1 MASILLAS
9 AGSALGGAIGG
20 SVLGVSAAAIG
31 GAVGQIAGSMV
42 DSWIVSSLAPA
53 QRIEGQRLQNL
64 TVTTSTEGAI
74 IPRVYGRMRLGGNII
89 WATDFT
95 ETVNTTSQGGKG
107 GGPKVTTTSYLYTA
121 SFAVALAEG
130 SISGIGRVWADGK
143 PLDLTNVTWRIH
155 KGDEA
160 QIPDPFI
167 IAKMGADNAPA
178 YRGTAYVMF
187 EELPLEVF
195 GNRIPQLSFEVFRPV
210 DAPDTAEGLI
220 KAVTM
225 IPATGEFQYG
235 TTPVSRGTG
244 GNSASENVH
253 TTNGV
258 PDIIA
263 SLDQLQA
270 AAPHIESVSLVVS
283 WFGLDLRAGNCT
295 IMPGIENTTKQTTPV
310 SWAVNGL
317 NRASA
322 HQISSDTNGKLA
334 YGGTPSDTTIV
345 EAIKEIKARGLR
357 VTFYPFLLMDI
368 PAGNALPNPYS
379 DNAATPSQDK
389 YPWRGRITCSPAAGF
404 VGTVD
409 KTTAATTQVSA
420 FFGTAGPSD
429 FSVVGETVSWIGGA
443 DWGYRRFI
451 LHYAHLCAAAG
462 GVDAFL
468 LGSELKGLTTVRDG
482 ATGYPAVAALK
493 TLATDVANLVTV
505 STGTADLQVDFSS
518 LHLVTYPGDDPN
530 GVISSP
536 APQWECWTS
545 PLPTVTTGSIDTG
558 PVSGRLLYHAIDVTA
573 VGISVADIDAGNAT
587 LNVSADQSWQWGGA
601 RLRIR
606 AYGLPDAG
614 GAPDTN
620 FPHPFAP
627 LILDVQSD
635 TSVAIPSNTT
645 SGTGTLPAG
654 TRWIQFQIIITD
666 GILASN
672 FSFQLTTSNAMVTSG
687 RASYAADWSEY
698 FGHHPQDGSG
708 DVFFHL
714 DPLWASNDIHFI
726 GIDNYL
732 PLSDWRDGSDHLD
745 AQAGWPGIHDIG
757 YLQAGIE
764 GGEQFDWFYA
774 SDADRTAQ
782 VRTPIVDSGGGS
794 LLPATIARSFLETS
808 GATITNTAFGGTG
821 TRNNP
826 AAFSAV
832 VPLPAVPSDGVLFER
847 GGSSYGML
855 LCVRAGGTVFRYR
868 AGMGNV
874 TAPNGDAA
882 FLDIPVSSLPFDGQM
897 HELIWD
903 VTLNPSLIRLWVD
916 GALIG
921 SASTT
926 DGTMSAWAYSGSGCY
941 GASGA
946 GITNITGEP
955 TTGWPVACPNPLN
968 MYDVAIVPPAGIGK
982 DWVFRPKD
990 IRSWW
995 LSPHY
1000 DRPGGVESAAPT
1012 AWTPQSKPIR
1022 FTELGC
1028 PAVDRGPNQP
1038 NVFYDPKSSESAVP
1052 YFSRGWQDEA
1062 IQRQYLRAMLGYW
1075 GDSTKNPASTGY
1087 SGTMI
1092 DMSNAAIWT
1101 WDARPYPDF
1110 PARADVW
1117 ADAPN
1122 WRLGHWL
1129 NGRLGAVGLAALVRE
1144 LCVRA
1149 GLSATLIDTSD
1160 LSDIVAGYVITAM
1173 ESPRASISTLARHFG
1188 FDAVESGGVIRF
1200 VTRGQAAVATIS
1212 PDNMVAASGDVMEL
1226 TRGQETELPQALKWQ
1241 MVRADAEYDPAT
1253 VEARRVTV
1261 SASRIAS
1268 ESFPLAV
1275 PMEEADRRVRRA
1287 LMEAW
1292 VGRETLSASMPPSQL
1307 ALDPG
1312 DVVSLANDGRMVDY
1326 RVTKINDALARSIE
1340 AIRTDA
1346 ALYDLPPGQYRA
1358 AKLPTATVYG
1368 PPNVALMD
1376 LPQLQDAVLAH
1387 RPYAAVYANPWYGT
1401 AAVWRSASTS
1411 GFTLLDTIPQAAHM
1425 GVLAAGLPAG
1435 PISRFDLANV
1445 LLVDL
1450 SSGTLTSVTDL
1461 ELFAGANTLAIES
1474 APGVWEIVQF
1484 GNAMLVGTGRYSL
1497 TRLLRGQRGTE
1508 DAIGAP
1514 TLTGAKIVLLDTALQ
1529 PLSMS
1534 LGDLDIAWNMRIGPA
1549 NAAPSD
1555 AIMQAQS
1562 FTPNGRG
1569 LRPFAPAQARM
1580 RKLANGDLTLRWLR
1594 RDRDLAA
1601 DSWVLTDVPMS
1612 EATEVYDLEIL
1623 NGATVARAVA
1633 GLTTPTFTYTAAMQI
1648 ADFGGPVTTFSIRLY
1663 QIGALGRGVPLVETL
1678 TPKES

>member
-1 MASILLAS
+1 M
-9 AGSALGGAIGG
+9 
-20 SVLGVSAAAIG
+20 
-31 GAVGQIAGSMV
+31 
-42 DSWIVSSLAPA
+42 
-53 QRIEGQRLQNL
+53 
-64 TVTTSTEGAI
+64 
-74 IPRVYGRMRLGGNII
+74 
-89 WATDFT
+89 
-95 ETVNTTSQGGKG
+95 
-107 GGPKVTTTSYLYTA
+107 
-121 SFAVALAEG
+121 
-130 SISGIGRVWADGK
+130 
-143 PLDLTNVTWRIH
+143 
-155 KGDEA
+155 
-160 QIPDPFI
+160 
-167 IAKMGADNAPA
+167 
-178 YRGTAYVMF
+178 
-187 EELPLEVF
+187 
-195 GNRIPQLSFEVFRPV
+195 
-210 DAPDTAEGLI
+210 I

-235 TTPVSRGTG
+235 TTPVSSGSG

-283 WFGLDLRAGNCT
+283 WFGLDLRAGNCA
-295 IMPGIENTTKQTTPV
+295 IQPGVESPTKQTTPV
-310 SWAVNGL
+310 SWSVNGVT
-317 NRASA
+317 RSA
-322 HQISSDTNGKLA
+322 AHSISTDFTGKLA
-334 YGGTPSDTTIV
+334 FGGTPSDATIV
-345 EAIKEIKARGLR
+345 EAIKEIKVRGLR
-357 VTFYPFLLMDI
+357 VTFYPFLLMDV
-368 PAGNALPNPYS
+368 PAGNTLPNPYS
-379 DNAATPSQDK
+379 DNAATIGQDA

-404 VGTVD
+404 LGTVD
-409 KTTAATTQVSA
+409 KTANATAQVSA
-420 FFGTAGPSD
+420 FFGAAVPAN
-429 FSVVGETVSWIGGA
+429 FSVTGETVLWTGGN

-451 LHYAHLCAAAG
+451 LHYAHLCATAG

-468 LGSELKGLTTVRDG
+468 LGSELVGLTTIRDG
-482 ATGYPAVAALK
+482 ATSYPAVAALK
-493 TLATDVANLVTV
+493 TLASDVANLVTV
-505 STGTADLQVDFSS
+505 STGIANLPVDFSS
-518 LHLVTYPGDDPN
+518 LHLVSYPGDDLT
-530 GVISSP
+530 GVLHSP
-536 APQWECWTS
+536 APGWEGWIS
-545 PLPTVTTGSIDTG
+545 PLPSVSSGSVDTG
-558 PVSGRLLYHAIDVTA
+558 AISGRTIYHCVDA
-573 VGISVADIDAGNAT
+573 VAAGMIASDIDAGGVT
-587 LNVSADQSWQWGGA
+587 LNVSADQGWTWGGA

-606 AYGLPDAG
+606 AFGLPDIN
-614 GAPDTN
+614 GAPDTS

-635 TSVAIPSNTT
+635 TSAAVPSNTT
-645 SGTGTLPAG
+645 SGSGTLPAG

-672 FSFQLTTSNAMVTSG
+672 FSFNLTTANAMVTSG
-687 RASYAADWSEY
+687 RVSYAADWSEY
-698 FGHHPQDGSG
+698 FGHHPNDGSG
-708 DVFFHL
+708 DVLFHL
-714 DPLWASNDIHFI
+714 DPLWASPDVHFI

-732 PLSDWRDGSDHLD
+732 PLSDWRDSSDHLD
-745 AQAGWPGIHDIG
+745 AQAGWPGIHDLG
-757 YLQAGIE
+757 YLKANIE

-774 SDADRTAQ
+774 NTADRTAQ

-794 LLPATIARSFLETS
+794 LLPATIARSFAETT

-832 VPLPAVPSDGVLFER
+832 VPLPVTPTDGVLFER

-855 LCVRAGGTVFRYR
+855 LCVRAGGTIFRYR

-903 VTLNPSLIRLWVD
+903 VSLNPSLIRLWVD
-916 GALIG
+916 GTLVG

-946 GITNITGEP
+946 GITNIAGEP
-955 TTGWPVACPNPLN
+955 TTGWPVTCPNPLN
-968 MYDVAIVPPAGIGK
+968 MYDQAITAQSGLGK

-995 LSPHY
+995 SNQHY

-1012 AWTPQSKPIR
+1012 VWVPQSKPIR

-1038 NVFYDPKSSESAVP
+1038 NVFYDPKSAESAVP

-1075 GDSTKNPASTGY
+1075 GDPAKNPASTGY
-1087 SGTMI
+1087 SGIMI
-1092 DMSNAAIWT
+1092 DMGNAAVWT

-1110 PARADVW
+1110 PARVDVW
-1117 ADAPN
+1117 ADASN

-1149 GLSATLIDTSD
+1149 GLNAALIDTSD
-1160 LSDIVAGYVITAM
+1160 LSDIVAGFVITAL

-1200 VTRGQAAVATIS
+1200 VTRGQAAVATVS
-1212 PDNMVAASGDVMEL
+1212 PDGMVAASGEVMEL

-1241 MVRADAEYDPAT
+1241 IVRADTEYDPAT

-1261 SASRIAS
+1261 SAARVAS

-1292 VGRETLSASMPPSQL
+1292 VGRETLSASLPPSQL

-1312 DVVSLANDGRMVDY
+1312 DVVSLANDGRLVDY
-1326 RVTKINDALARSIE
+1326 RIAKINDALARSIE

-1346 ALYDLPPGQYRA
+1346 ALYDLPPGKYRA
-1358 AKLPTATVYG
+1358 ATLPTVRVYG

-1376 LPQLQDAVLAH
+1376 LPQLQDAVPAH

-1401 AAVWRSASTS
+1401 AAVWRSATTS
-1411 GFTLLDTIPQAAHM
+1411 GLSPLDTIPQAAHM
-1425 GVLAAGLPAG
+1425 GVLAADLPAG
-1435 PISRFDLANV
+1435 PSSRFNLSNE

-1461 ELFAGANTLAIES
+1461 ELFAGANTLAVES
-1474 APGVWEIVQF
+1474 APGVWEVLQF
-1484 GNAMLVGTGRYSL
+1484 GNATLVSAGRYKL

-1508 DAIGAP
+1508 DAIGTP
-1514 TLTGAKIVLLDTALQ
+1514 TLTGAKVVLLDTALQ
-1529 PLSMS
+1529 PMS
-1534 LGDLDIAWNMRIGPA
+1534 LALGDIGIAWNLRTGPA
-1549 NAAPSD
+1549 SAAPSD
-1555 AIMQAQS
+1555 SIMQAQS

-1569 LRPFAPAQARM
+1569 LMPFAPVQARM
-1580 RKLANGDLTLRWLR
+1580 RRLANGDLALLWLR
-1594 RDRDLAA
+1594 RDRALAA
-1601 DSWVLTDVPMS
+1601 DSWVLAHVPMS
-1612 EATEVYDLEIL
+1612 ETVEAYDPEVL
-1623 NGATVARAVA
+1623 NGGNVVRTVS
-1633 GLTTPTFTYTAAMQI
+1633 GLTTPAFTYTAAMQA
-1648 ADFGGPVTTFSIRLY
+1648 ADFGGAVASLAVRLY
-1663 QIGALGRGVPLVETL
+1663 QIGALGRGAPLTTTL
-1678 TPKES
+1678 TITESS